1 VDALDIAAR
10 VWVKLL
16 LTKEK
21 TMKTHGVALLGCGR
35 MGIEHAKTLLGI
47 ANAQVVAVADP
58 FLEARERA
66 KHLTKAKLEFANP
79 EDAIHAPGVDA
90 VLIVTPT
97 PTHAP
102 LIESAA
108 KAGKAIFCEKPV
120 ALDLQRTKAALAVVE
135 AAGVPFQIGFNR
147 RFDPPFAAAKHKI
160 QNGEL
165 GEIRQ
170 FRAVGR
176 DPAPPSLEYLA
187 ASGGQFIDQAIHDL
201 DIARFLVGEVEEVL
215 VWGTAHNPE
224 IAALGDSDTITT
236 LLRFVGGAIG
246 VIENS
251 RTSSYGYDV
260 TTEIFGTGGK
270 LVLDAT
276 PKTPLWQYGQ
286 NPSGQGVLSADHYH
300 FFMDRFVAAYKLE
313 LEAFFASLEQGS
325 LPAPSAFDA
334 LESLRLGLAATRSYR
349 EKRAVRLSEV

>member
-1 VDALDIAAR
+1 
-10 VWVKLL
+10 
-16 LTKEK
+16 
-21 TMKTHGVALLGCGR
+21 MKTFGVALLGCGR
-35 MGIEHAKTLLGI
+35 MGIEHARTLIGI
-47 ANAQVVAVADP
+47 GNARVVAVADP
-58 FLEARERA
+58 FEPSRA
-66 KHLTKAKLEFANP
+66 TAKALTRAEFDFVNP

-120 ALDLQRTKAALAVVE
+120 ALGLERTQAALEIVRQT
-135 AAGVPFQIGFNR
+135 GVPFQIGFNR
-147 RFDPPFAAAKHKI
+147 RFDPPFALAKQKLL
-160 QNGEL
+160 NGEL

-176 DPAPPSLEYLA
+176 DPAPPSLEYLSI
-187 ASGGQFIDQAIHDL
+187 SGGQFIDQAVHDL
-201 DIARFLVGEVEEVL
+201 DIARHLVGEVEEVM

-224 IAALGDSDTITT
+224 IAALNDSDTTT
-236 LLRFVGGAIG
+236 TMLRFVNGAIG

-251 RTSSYGYDV
+251 RTSAYGYDV
-260 TTEIFGTGGK
+260 TTEIFGTHGK

-286 NPSGQGVLSADHYH
+286 NTSGTGQLRADHYD
-300 FFMDRFVAAYKLE
+300 FFMDRFKEAYKLE
-313 LEAFFASLEQGS
+313 LEAFFKSLEQGTT
-325 LPAPSAFDA
+325 PNPSAEDA
-334 LESLRLGLAATRSYR
+334 FQSLRLALAVTKSYK
-349 EKRAVRLSEV
+349 EKRSVKLEEIV

>member
-1 VDALDIAAR
+1 
-10 VWVKLL
+10 
-16 LTKEK
+16 
-21 TMKTHGVALLGCGR
+21 MKTFNVALLGCGR
-35 MGIEHAKTLLGI
+35 MGLEHAKTLLGI
-47 ANAQVVAVADP
+47 SNARVVAVADP

-66 KHLTKAKLEFANP
+66 KDLTGAPLEFHNP
-79 EDAIHAPGVDA
+79 EDAIHAEGVDA

-97 PTHAP
+97 PSHAP

-120 ALDLQRTKAALAVVE
+120 ALDLERTKAALSAVE
-135 AAGVPFQIGFNR
+135 AASVPFQIGFNR
-147 RFDPPFAAAKHKI
+147 RFDPPFALAKNKI

-201 DIARFLVGEVEEVL
+201 DIARFLVGEVQEVL

-224 IAALGDSDTITT
+224 IAGLNDSDTITT
-236 LLRFVGGAIG
+236 MLRFTNGAIG

-260 TTEIFGTGGK
+260 TTEVFGTKGK

-286 NPSGQGVLSADHYH
+286 NANGQGSLSADHYD

-313 LEAFFASLEQGS
+313 LEAFFAALAQGQN
-325 LPAPSAFDA
+325 PMPSAFDA

-349 EKRAVRLSEV
+349 EKRVVQLSEI